1 MAFKSETREVR
12 DFDEVA
18 LQGRGE
24 IVLEQGDAE
33 SVTIE
38 ADEAI
43 LPLVKAEVEGRR
55 LVLGYRHW
63 WDHLL
68 HPLSTLRF
76 RVNAKTVRGI
86 AISGSGNVKA
96 TAIQTADLRLD
107 VSGSGE
113 MAVDRLTAR
122 SVAVGISGAGKVIA
136 AGETGRHS
144 VHISGSGNVQTGELA
159 AQEVEVQISGSGN
172 VVVNAAQ
179 KLDVHISGSGSVKYH
194 GQPQVAQ
201 HISGSGSVGRVES

>member
-1 MAFKSETREVR
+1 MAFKSETREVK

-18 LQGRGE
+18 LQGHGE
-24 IVLEQGDAE
+24 IVLAQGDAE

-159 AQEVEVQISGSGN
+159 AQEVAEAGRAHQRLRQREVSRPAAGGAAHLRFGKRWEGRELIACFGS
-172 VVVNAAQ
+172 
-179 KLDVHISGSGSVKYH
+179 
-194 GQPQVAQ
+194 
-201 HISGSGSVGRVES
+201 